1 MAFLKHIGKHSDKR
15 VIIVF
20 KTVPNEDHMCL
31 VIYPD
36 VLPVSFHDSIMKL
49 LESDVGQQASN
60 FSDALHRNLLPDG
73 RAMLTAI
80 HQEGFLKKVNTNQI
94 IVTPT
99 ANSSVRL
106 DELNKLLAE
115 MSQGEEA
122 VKRLAELDKQRGLQV
137 PAAKQYRSTDVPAGS
152 DRDKALQASGQTA
165 LDDAS
170 IAQGLKDQA
179 AKMALEA
186 KQLLAES
193 DRLLKEA
200 ATLASGVT
208 APTTEK
214 RGRGRP
220 AKSAVNAA

>member
-1 MAFLKHIGKHSDKR
+1 MAFLKHIGKHGDKR
-15 VIIVF
+15 VVIVF

-49 LESDVGQQASN
+49 LESDVGQQATD
-60 FSDALHRNLLPDG
+60 FSDALHRNMLPDG
-73 RAMLTAI
+73 RGMLQAI
-80 HQEGFLKKVNTNQI
+80 HQEGFLKKVNTNQV

-99 ANSSVRL
+99 PTSSVRL
-106 DELNKLLAE
+106 DELNKILTE
-115 MSQGEEA
+115 MAQGEEA
-122 VKRLAELDKQRGLQV
+122 VKRLAELDKQQGLQV

-152 DRDKALQASGQTA
+152 DRAKALQASGQSA
-165 LDDAS
+165 LDDGS
-170 IAQGLKDQA
+170 IANGLKEQA
-179 AKMALEA
+179 VKMAQEA

-200 ATLASGVT
+200 AAMGAGT
-208 APTTEK
+208 APAPEK

-220 AKSAVNAA
+220 AKSAVNAG

>member
-1 MAFLKHIGKHSDKR
+1 MSFLKHIGKHGDKR
-15 VIIVF
+15 VVIVF
-20 KTVPNEDHMCL
+20 KSVPNEDHMCL

-49 LESDVGQQASN
+49 LESDVGQQATD
-60 FSDALHRNLLPDG
+60 FSEALHRNYLPDG
-73 RAMLTAI
+73 RVMLQAI
-80 HQEGFLKKVNTNQI
+80 HQEGFLKKVNTNQV

-99 ANSSVRL
+99 STSTVRL
-106 DELNKLLAE
+106 DELNRLLAE
-115 MSQGEEA
+115 MAQGEEA
-122 VKRLAELDKQRGLQV
+122 IKRLAELDKQQGLQV

-152 DRDKALQASGQTA
+152 DRAKAMQASGQGA
-165 LDDAS
+165 LDDTS
-170 IAQGLKDQA
+170 IANGLKEQA

-200 ATLASGVT
+200 AAMGG
-208 APTTEK
+208 APAPVAEK

-220 AKSAVNAA
+220 AKGAVNAA